1 MSESF
6 EGGANLATP
15 SLYPP
20 HPRGWPDVLVG
31 PYGTYGRR
39 LLVLPVVLHQPEPK
53 EVDHRVAHEHHQGL
67 HQKLFIRLCFG
78 SMTFWCGSGSADPC
92 L

>member
-6 EGGANLATP
+6 EGGANLATL

-20 HPRGWPDVLVG
+20 ESPRLACVLVG

-39 LLVLPVVLHQPEPK
+39 LLVLPVGLHKPEP
-53 EVDHRVAHEHHQGL
+53 EQVDHRVAHEHHQSL
-67 HQKLFIRLCFG
+67 HRKIIY
-78 SMTFWCGSGSADPC
+78 
-92 L
+92 